1 MPQPSSELQA
11 VASLQQI
18 TAGPGWINAV
28 RFLDTRLDW
37 LDRVHVSL
45 TEIPAPTF
53 LESARAEYM
62 AQKFRDLGLQRVRV
76 DAAGNVLAE
85 RPGADANFVLLAAH
99 LDTVFP
105 AGTPVKV
112 QTVNGRFCA
121 PGISDNGAGLAAL
134 VGIAAALQESK
145 VATGLSLLFAATVGE
160 EGEGDLCGMR
170 RIFSQK
176 ELCRITKAVLVID
189 GASIQRTATAG
200 LGSRRFRVEVRGPGG
215 HSWSDFGRVN
225 PVHALAD
232 AVTQL
237 SRLPLPSRPRTTMN
251 VGLIHGGSAVNVIPD
266 SAWMKLDVRSTEACE
281 LQRLTGSI
289 ETIMRAAVEAENQ
302 RGDGKLEYRIVPI
315 GDRPAA
321 QLPADARI
329 LQIIRDVDQYFSV
342 ETRFETSSTDGNI
355 PLSLGI
361 ETITTGG
368 GGTGGDAHTANEWY
382 DPQGRELGLKRILVA
397 TLMLAGITRS
407 SGER

>member
-1 MPQPSSELQA
+1 MPQPGSQLQSI
-11 VASLQQI
+11 ASLQQI
-18 TAGPGWINAV
+18 TALPGWTSAV

-37 LDRVHVSL
+37 LNRIHVEL

-53 LESARAEYM
+53 LESARAEYI
-62 AQKFRDLGLQRVRV
+62 AQKFRDLGLQRVRI

-85 RPGADANFVLLAAH
+85 RPGADPNLILLAAH

-105 AGTPVKV
+105 AGTAVKV
-112 QTVNGRFCA
+112 QTVNRRFCA

-134 VGIAAALQESK
+134 AGVAAALQESK
-145 VATGLSLLFAATVGE
+145 ISTALSLLFAATVGE

-170 RIFSQK
+170 HIFSQR
-176 ELCRITKAVLVID
+176 ELCRKVKAVLVLD
-189 GASIQRTATAG
+189 GASIQRTAIAG
-200 LGSRRFRVEVRGPGG
+200 LGSRRFRVEVSGPGG

-225 PVHALAD
+225 AIHALAD

-237 SRLPLPSRPRTTMN
+237 SRVPLPSRPRTTLN

-266 SAWMKLDVRSTEACE
+266 SAWMKLDLRSTDSGE
-281 LQRLTGSI
+281 LQRLAGAVETVVRAAI
-289 ETIMRAAVEAENQ
+289 ETENQ
-302 RGDGKLEYRIVPI
+302 RGEGMLEYRIVPI

-321 QLPADARI
+321 ELPPDARI
-329 LQIIRDVDQYFSV
+329 LQVVREVDQCLGV
-342 ETRFETSSTDGNI
+342 KTRLETSSTDGNI

-361 ETITTGG
+361 DTITTGG

-382 DPQGRELGLKRILVA
+382 DPQGRELGVKRILLA
-397 TLMLAGITRS
+397 TLMLAGAVTS
-407 SGER
+407 DK